1 MWTSS
6 VLFLSILISSL
17 SESYTNNLQSNGV
30 KLLKSVRVSSAEE
43 CNQTCDHVLD
53 QGGLKCN
60 WVVMEEKEKLCFYL
74 HCLDLTVCKLAPVE
88 DVRALQ
94 AGKTSSI
101 KDFLK
106 RVRKGMGANEPST
119 VQSPTQAITINGS
132 FIVRTTPVTTGTTPT
147 SMAAA
152 GTTATPAPV
161 TSTTMTATAT
171 NASIPEVE
179 TTTSATMSVVPNSS
193 TSAMPEAGNIQTQPH
208 LTPQMLQPSLAQ
220 VLHCPAVFQVDTQHR
235 SPTGTTKGVTKT
247 SAESVSLLPVTQPT
261 SAGEITTNQTES
273 TALSVSSQAI
283 PSITL
288 EGSSLK
294 TALPSSFSTSV
305 SQTSVTT
312 TPPPPTTT
320 ILKTTP
326 LSTTK
331 PIEETTATTKQ
342 GDKTKASSS
351 TLRIPSTSKVAT
363 ELPETKLKTTA
374 ASSNKIEYIFPLAP
388 TVAIAKHLANNSFLI
403 TMLILGLVF
412 FLASVL
418 LFIQKAYGSYK
429 RKDYVQ
435 VDYLINGMY
444 ADSDM

>member
-1 MWTSS
+1 MYRKPFCRSHFYSS
-6 VLFLSILISSL
+6 
-17 SESYTNNLQSNGV
+17 
-30 KLLKSVRVSSAEE
+30 
-43 CNQTCDHVLD
+43 
-53 QGGLKCN
+53 GLKCN

-74 HCLDLTVCKLAPVE
+74 NCLDLTVCKLAPVE

-193 TSAMPEAGNIQTQPH
+193 TSAMPEAGNITNTTPPNATNATTILSPGTSLPSSISGGYTTQI
-208 LTPQMLQPSLAQ
+208 A
-220 VLHCPAVFQVDTQHR
+220 A
-235 SPTGTTKGVTKT
+235 TGTTKGVTKT